1 MVFRL
6 SAVVE
11 KEDDE
16 FVSHCLEL
24 GVASQGQTID
34 EALANL
40 REACQLYLKHAD
52 KEEIAHLKSIGEP
65 SPMLTSITI

>member
-11 KEDDE
+11 TEDDL
-16 FVSHCLEL
+16 FVSHCVEL
-24 GVASQGQTID
+24 GVASQGKTIAA
-34 EALANL
+34 ALTNL

-52 KEEIAHLKSIGEP
+52 PDEIVHL
-65 SPMLTSITI
+65 TRAQN

>member
-1 MVFRL
+1 MSFRL

-11 KEDDE
+11 HEDDW
-16 FVSHCLEL
+16 FVSHCVEL
-24 GVASQGQTID
+24 GLASQGKTVE

-52 KEEIAHLKSIGEP
+52 QQELARLKKITDT
-65 SPMLTSITI
+65 SPLLSTISV